1 MATNPMQKKSRISFI
16 LGMLLMLVI
25 AAVVVAFLYMKI
37 QEQEKEIKQYKYS
50 TSSVYVL
57 NQDVKSGQVLTS
69 TMFSPKQIA
78 TTTIPSNATTNI
90 ATTLGS
96 YSLST
101 KSGMAIYYY
110 QGTPGNSED
119 PACYYVGNA
128 NDKKRIYKLDSNG
141 NEVIAMPLQI
151 TDKAYYYPGTD
162 KSRKEEIEVSD
173 NTVIAKVDLN
183 ANTVITSSLITRGD
197 EVTSNDLRK
206 EEYNVVSLP
215 VDLAPGEY
223 VDIRF
228 TLPNGQ
234 NYIVVSKKQ
243 VKIPIVNGQYSSDTI
258 QMNLT
263 EEEILIMSCAI
274 VENFQIDGSKLYATR
289 YTEAGLQSAAIK
301 TYTPNQYVL
310 NLIKSDKNIVSSAM
324 KSLNER
330 NTKDIDSA
338 ISKDGKEENIS
349 TKNQTSIT
357 STLEQR
363 KNYLQTLTAVPAQ

>member
-1 MATNPMQKKSRISFI
+1 M
-16 LGMLLMLVI
+16 
-25 AAVVVAFLYMKI
+25 
-37 QEQEKEIKQYKYS
+37 
-50 TSSVYVL
+50 
-57 NQDVKSGQVLTS
+57 
-69 TMFSPKQIA
+69 
-78 TTTIPSNATTNI
+78 
-90 ATTLGS
+90 
-96 YSLST
+96 
-101 KSGMAIYYY
+101 
-110 QGTPGNSED
+110 
-119 PACYYVGNA
+119 
-128 NDKKRIYKLDSNG
+128 
-141 NEVIAMPLQI
+141 
-151 TDKAYYYPGTD
+151 
-162 KSRKEEIEVSD
+162 SD